1 VKGILYIASLL
12 LSAPN
17 LIAGTASLLLKHTF
31 ATRNP
36 LQIVTDFLF
45 QVVWGLPLAAVLFL
59 VLLVLGIV
67 ARTRTYAALFAF
79 VLNITALGFVLGVF
93 GLPHDFNEAV
103 FFLPLLLALIGFAWV
118 GYRVF
123 VPVARHGGQAEHGI

>member
-1 VKGILYIASLL
+1 MKGFFYVVSLL
-12 LSAPN
+12 LSLPN
-17 LIAGTASLLLKHTF
+17 LIAGTASLVLKHSF

-45 QVVWGLPLAAVLFL
+45 QVVWGLPLAAFLFL
-59 VLLVLGIV
+59 ILLVLGIV
-67 ARTRTYAALFAF
+67 ARTRPYAALFAF
-79 VLNITALGFVLGVF
+79 VLNIAALGFVLHVF
-93 GLPHDFNEAV
+93 GLPHDFDEAV

-123 VPVARHGGQAEHGI
+123 VPVAATDH

>member
-1 VKGILYIASLL
+1 MKGLLYIVALL
-12 LSAPN
+12 LSLPN
-17 LIAGTASLLLKHTF
+17 LIAGTASLVLKHSF

-67 ARTRTYAALFAF
+67 ARTRPYAALFAF
-79 VLNITALGFVLGVF
+79 VLNIVALGFVLRVF
-93 GLPHDFNEAV
+93 GLPHDSEEAA
-103 FFLPLLLALIGFAWV
+103 FFLPLLLALIGFAWIA
-118 GYRVF
+118 YRVF
-123 VPVARHGGQAEHGI
+123 VPVAATDR

>member
-1 VKGILYIASLL
+1 MDSNESKMKGFLYIASLL

-17 LIAGTASLLLKHTF
+17 LIAGTASLLLKQTF
-31 ATRNP
+31 ATPNP

-67 ARTRTYAALFAF
+67 ARTRAHAALFAF
-79 VLNITALGFVLGVF
+79 VLNITALGFVLHLF
-93 GLPHDFNEAV
+93 GLPHDLTKQ
-103 FFLPLLLALIGFAWV
+103 FFFSRFFWP
-118 GYRVF
+118 
-123 VPVARHGGQAEHGI
+123 